1 METKHMKIQGSAM
14 WAKVMEPDTK
24 FVPEGQYTIKVVMP
38 VTEAAEL
45 CEQLD
50 SYATQKLAEVVKE
63 QPKLKAVLSTTPAY
77 TTEYDEDGN
86 DTGNVTFNCKLKA
99 VQVLRDGTKRVQ
111 KPFVCDSKVKPINP
125 DTLIG
130 NGSKVIV
137 KVQPNPYMMPATK
150 TVGVSLKMLGVQV
163 IDLVEYGMP
172 TTNLFDEED
181 GYITQAVVKD
191 DNQEMFND
199 VDDTADAKDQGDFWG
214 KGHRRP

>member
-199 VDDTADAKDQGDFWG
+199 VDDTTDAKDQGDF
-214 KGHRRP
+214 

>member
-1 METKHMKIQGSAM
+1 METKHMKIQGTAL

-50 SYATQKLAEVVKE
+50 SYASQKLAEVVKE

-77 TTEYDEDGN
+77 TTEYDDDGN
-86 DTGNVTFNCKLKA
+86 DTGNVIFNCKLKA

-111 KPFVCDSKVKPINP
+111 KPFVCDSKVKPLNP

-199 VDDTADAKDQGDFWG
+199 VDDTADAKDQGDF
-214 KGHRRP
+214 

>member
-172 TTNLFDEED
+172 TTTNLFDEED

-199 VDDTADAKDQGDFWG
+199 VDDTADAKDQGDF
-214 KGHRRP
+214 

>member
-77 TTEYDEDGN
+77 TTEYDDDGN

-181 GYITQAVVKD
+181 GYISQAVVKD

-199 VDDTADAKDQGDFWG
+199 VDDTANAENEGDF
-214 KGHRRP
+214 

>member
-1 METKHMKIQGSAM
+1 MVETG
-14 WAKVMEPDTK
+14 EPHGK
-24 FVPEGQYTIKVVMP
+24 SSP
-38 VTEAAEL
+38 
-45 CEQLD
+45 
-50 SYATQKLAEVVKE
+50 
-63 QPKLKAVLSTTPAY
+63 
-77 TTEYDEDGN
+77 
-86 DTGNVTFNCKLKA
+86 KA

-163 IDLVEYGMP
+163 IELVEYGMP

-181 GYITQAVVKD
+181 GYIFEAVAKD
-191 DNQEMFND
+191 DNQDMFND
-199 VDDTADAKDQGDFWG
+199 VDATANAENQGDF
-214 KGHRRP
+214 

>member
-77 TTEYDEDGN
+77 TTEYDDDGN

-199 VDDTADAKDQGDFWG
+199 VDDTTDAKDQGDF
-214 KGHRRP
+214 

>member
-1 METKHMKIQGSAM
+1 METKQIKIAGSAL

-50 SYATQKLAEVVKE
+50 SLANQKLAEVVKE
-63 QPKLKAVLSTTPAY
+63 QPKLKAVLSTVPAY
-77 TTEYDEDGN
+77 TVEYDDDGN
-86 DTGNVTFNCKLKA
+86 DTGNITFNCKLKA
-99 VQVLRDGTKRVQ
+99 VQVLRDGSKRVQ
-111 KPFVCDSKVKPINP
+111 KPFVCDSKVKPLSG

-137 KVQPNPYMMPATK
+137 KVQANPYMMPATK
-150 TVGVSLKMLGVQV
+150 SVGVSLKMLGVQV

-172 TTNLFDEED
+172 TTSLFDEED
-181 GYITQAVVKD
+181 GYISEAVAKD
-191 DNQEMFND
+191 DNQDMFND
-199 VDDTADAKDQGDFWG
+199 VDESANAENEGDF
-214 KGHRRP
+214 

>member
-99 VQVLRDGTKRVQ
+99 VQVLRDGTKRIQ

-199 VDDTADAKDQGDFWG
+199 VDDTADAKDQGDF
-214 KGHRRP
+214 

>member
-1 METKHMKIQGSAM
+1 MKIQGSAM

-77 TTEYDEDGN
+77 TTEYDDDGN

-199 VDDTADAKDQGDFWG
+199 VDDTTDAKDQGDF
-214 KGHRRP
+214 

>member
-1 METKHMKIQGSAM
+1 MKIQGSAM

-77 TTEYDEDGN
+77 TTEYDDDGN

-99 VQVLRDGTKRVQ
+99 AVSYTHLTLPTKR
-111 KPFVCDSKVKPINP
+111 
-125 DTLIG
+125 
-130 NGSKVIV
+130 IV
-137 KVQPNPYMMPATK
+137 
-150 TVGVSLKMLGVQV
+150 
-163 IDLVEYGMP
+163 
-172 TTNLFDEED
+172 
-181 GYITQAVVKD
+181 
-191 DNQEMFND
+191 
-199 VDDTADAKDQGDFWG
+199 
-214 KGHRRP
+214 

>member
-77 TTEYDEDGN
+77 TTEYDDDGN

-199 VDDTADAKDQGDFWG
+199 VDDTADAKDQGDF
-214 KGHRRP
+214 